1 MVTRMQGTRFRKKET
16 RVKMRGVILEM
27 WGMQE
32 IRVRIWGIRVGMQG
46 IRLKI
51 RGNWGKNTGV

>member
-1 MVTRMQGTRFRKKET
+1 
-16 RVKMRGVILEM
+16 MRGVILEM

-51 RGNWGKNTGV
+51 WGNWGKNTGV